1 LRSPKSPTIFKFFP
15 FFLPISLSL
24 KKTKARLLNLTMN
37 TFFVDT
43 SSFQFVPKTYAD
55 TSRPLQ
61 GKRDEYVLYNAQKAA
76 HIGANGSTGSK
87 GPRGHGEM
95 EKPMAVRLPDGFED
109 IVKQIVSSSPNLAD
123 KIVVFASVIN
133 ARHTSDSD
141 STAKDMDYHTD
152 AKENTPKYVRTL
164 TYLTDVDDIKNG
176 PIAFFTGPV
185 LGKTGTTV
193 SYESNV
199 PHKGLKNTSDKDRL
213 ALTLIFMD
221 KNIDISTL
229 ENFDNWSGMGEEE
242 TCYGDDCLFYCSGRL
257 DMLTGGCT
265 KELAQQ
271 QCTEICEDIKT
282 ACTKT
287 DCDYYCSHNRT
298 FDRYVSGLQSGCSP
312 WIAYDHCACPGDQKI
327 TAWTVVSIILGASIV
342 GGSAV
347 AAYKM
352 FKK

>member
-1 LRSPKSPTIFKFFP
+1 
-15 FFLPISLSL
+15 
-24 KKTKARLLNLTMN
+24 MN

-76 HIGANGSTGSK
+76 HIGANGSTGPK
-87 GPRGHGEM
+87 GPRGPNGEM
-95 EKPMAVRLPDGFED
+95 EKPKAVRLPNGFED
-109 IVKQIVSSSPNLAD
+109 IVKQIVKASPNLAD

-133 ARHTSDSD
+133 ARHTSDAD

-152 AKENTPKYVRTL
+152 AKENTPQYVRTM
-164 TYLTDVDDIKNG
+164 TYLTDVDDVKNG

-221 KNIDISTL
+221 KNIDISSL
-229 ENFDNWSGMGEEE
+229 ENFSNWEMGEE
-242 TCYGDDCLFYCSGRL
+242 TCYGDDCLFYCSGKL

-271 QCTEICEDIKT
+271 QCSEACEYNKT

-298 FDRYVSGLQSGCSP
+298 FMRYDWGDQSGEDCSP
-312 WIAYDHCACPGDQKI
+312 WIAYDHCTCPGDQKI
-327 TAWTVVSIILGASIV
+327 TPWTVVSIILGATIV

>member
-1 LRSPKSPTIFKFFP
+1 
-15 FFLPISLSL
+15 
-24 KKTKARLLNLTMN
+24 MN

-43 SSFQFVPKTYAD
+43 SSFQFVPKAYAD

-76 HIGANGSTGSK
+76 HIGANGSKGSK
-87 GPRGHGEM
+87 GPRGPNGEI

-141 STAKDMDYHTD
+141 SSAEDMDYHTD
-152 AKENTPKYVRTL
+152 AKENTPQYVRTL

-185 LGKTGTTV
+185 LGKKGTTV

-199 PHKGLKNTSDKDRL
+199 PYKGMKNTSDKDRL
-213 ALTLIFMD
+213 ALTLIFMN

-229 ENFDNWSGMGEEE
+229 ENFDYWSGMDPDDAY
-242 TCYGDDCLFYCSGRL
+242 CDPADDCMFYCSGRL
-257 DMLTGGCT
+257 DMLSSWCT
-265 KELAQQ
+265 KELAQD
-271 QCTEICEDIKT
+271 QCTDCEIFKSG
-282 ACTKT
+282 CTKT
-287 DCDYYCSHNRT
+287 HCDYYCSHNRT
-298 FDRYVSGLQSGCSP
+298 FLNYDWDDTRDCHAWL
-312 WIAYDHCACPGDQKI
+312 AYDQCTCPGDQKI

>member
-1 LRSPKSPTIFKFFP
+1 
-15 FFLPISLSL
+15 
-24 KKTKARLLNLTMN
+24 MN

-76 HIGANGSTGSK
+76 HIGANGSTGPK
-87 GPRGHGEM
+87 GPRGLNGEM
-95 EKPMAVRLPDGFED
+95 EKPKAVRLPNGFED
-109 IVKQIVSSSPNLAD
+109 IVKQIVRSCPNLAD

-152 AKENTPKYVRTL
+152 AKENTPQYVRTM
-164 TYLTDVDDIKNG
+164 TYLTDVDDVKNG

-229 ENFDNWSGMGEEE
+229 ENFDKWTGIGDVNEG
-242 TCYGDDCLFYCSGRL
+242 TCDWYNCMFYCSERS
-257 DMLTGGCT
+257 DMLIEDGCT

-271 QCTEICEDIKT
+271 QCTELCEYFKT

-287 DCDYYCSHNRT
+287 DCDYYCSHNKT
-298 FDRYVSGLQSGCSP
+298 LVNYVQGPQSGDCVS
-312 WIAYDHCACPGDQKI
+312 WLAYDQCTCPGDQKI
-327 TAWTVVSIILGASIV
+327 TPWTVVSIILGASIV

>member
-1 LRSPKSPTIFKFFP
+1 
-15 FFLPISLSL
+15 
-24 KKTKARLLNLTMN
+24 MN

-76 HIGANGSTGSK
+76 HIGANGSTGPK
-87 GPRGHGEM
+87 GPRGPNGEM
-95 EKPMAVRLPDGFED
+95 EKPKAVRLPDGFED
-109 IVKQIVSSSPNLAD
+109 IVKQIVKASPNLAD

-152 AKENTPKYVRTL
+152 AKENTPQYVRTM
-164 TYLTDVDDIKNG
+164 TYLTDVDDVKNG

-229 ENFDNWSGMGEEE
+229 ENFDNWSGMAEYEGYCES
-242 TCYGDDCLFYCSGRL
+242 YDCMLFCSGYSDLMER
-257 DMLTGGCT
+257 CT
-265 KELAQQ
+265 EELAQQ
-271 QCTEICEDIKT
+271 QCTDCEFFKS

-287 DCDYYCSHNRT
+287 DCDYYCNHKKT
-298 FDRYVSGLQSGCSP
+298 FLGREPFGVIVPSRSKLPSDTSIDTIDCNAWL
-312 WIAYDHCACPGDQKI
+312 AYDQCTCPGDQKV
-327 TAWTVVSIILGASIV
+327 TPWTVVSIILGATIV

>member
-1 LRSPKSPTIFKFFP
+1 
-15 FFLPISLSL
+15 
-24 KKTKARLLNLTMN
+24 MN

-43 SSFQFVPKTYAD
+43 SSFQFVPKAYAD

-76 HIGANGSTGSK
+76 HIGANGAAGPAGSK
-87 GPRGHGEM
+87 APKGRGM

-199 PHKGLKNTSDKDRL
+199 PHKGMKNTSDKDRL

-221 KNIDISTL
+221 KNIDISTINNL
-229 ENFDNWSGMGEEE
+229 DNWSGIDENEE

-271 QCTEICEDIKT
+271 QCTETCEYIKT

-298 FDRYVSGLQSGCSP
+298 LVNYVQGPQSGDCVS
-312 WIAYDHCACPGDQKI
+312 WLAYDQCTCPGDQKI